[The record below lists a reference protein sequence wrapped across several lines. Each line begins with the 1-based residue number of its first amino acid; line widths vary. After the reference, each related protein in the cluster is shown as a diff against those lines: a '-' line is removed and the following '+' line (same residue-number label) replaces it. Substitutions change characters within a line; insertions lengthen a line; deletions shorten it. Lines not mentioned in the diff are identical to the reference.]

1 MTSPIG
7 TTQIVPVI
15 AQAHQTIRAPAN
27 PNAGAA
33 DKFEAMA
40 ISQMLKPIFATI
52 GKADA
57 PFGAGSTARA
67 FQPFLIDAIAKS
79 MEARGGLGLAP
90 MIEAAISAQ
99 SAKGGTGTA
108 VQANH
113 KPGGLK

>member
-7 TTQIVPVI
+7 PSRFVPVI
-15 AQAHQTIRAPAN
+15 AQPHQTIRAPAN
-27 PNAGAA
+27 ANAGAA
-33 DKFEAMA
+33 AKFEAMA
-40 ISQMLKPIFATI
+40 ISQMLKPIFATM

-108 VQANH
+108 VPAKH
-113 KPGGLK
+113 KSGVLK